1 MRSMAGSRV
10 ATYLAAA
17 TIVGASAAVCAPD
30 ARGDDVL
37 GSPAGSQVT
46 VPSVDATV
54 AAATDAVGAATDLV
68 AGAVAAP
75 AAPPSTPEEE
85 PASEGAAGTDA
96 TASPAPAPAPAAA
109 IQPQSSLDQSAQSP
123 ETTAQDLDITSSTAD
138 TAGDTGAPAP
148 AAPSVAPSSPA
159 VAVQASPTNVNVSVR
174 IGSAGDNGPV
184 TQVNVATAATA
195 QASPSTAPS
204 TSSVPTSSSGT
215 PSTPAISPP
224 ASATSA
230 GQDADGTWTWEW
242 DCISSPDFSAISG
255 VGSTDDSIPRNWT
268 WIWNCAGNDSQ
279 YQGATSSQYQPSN
292 VNVSIRVSSPGNDG
306 PVSQANVAVAVGAA
320 PVAVDVPEPSWGY
333 DPGPSAPPLTLPGLG
348 ALPALPG
355 FGSLPALPG
364 FGSLPALPG
373 FGSLPA
379 LPGFGSLPALP
390 GFGSLPALP
399 GFGSLPALPGFGSLP
414 ALPGFGSLP
423 ALPGFGSLPALPGLP
438 VFPSL
443 GAVDELLA
451 PVILP
456 VAEELGALALGVST
470 PADMV
475 AGSTSDAAV
484 LASMR
489 PSVVLVG
496 PLAARRGGASAA
508 LALRGV
514 PWLGRPRD
522 ISGSAEALGTYI
534 DGQASSSV
542 ARAAGAEGSSGTTTD
557 SHPAPR
563 WKAPAPGER
572 VPATTPSGASV
583 APAVGG
589 GSSGGGI
596 PIFLALPF
604 LAAMA
609 DLARRVTLDRVALPS
624 GHRSRVPE
632 DPG

>member
-54 AAATDAVGAATDLV
+54 AAAADEVGAATDLV

-85 PASEGAAGTDA
+85 PASEGTDA
-96 TASPAPAPAPAAA
+96 TAPPAPAPAPAAA
-109 IQPQSSLDQSAQSP
+109 LPPQSSVDESAQSP
-123 ETTAQDLDITSSTAD
+123 ETTAQDRDIMPLTAD

-148 AAPSVAPSSPA
+148 AVSSVAPSPPA

-174 IGSAGDNGPV
+174 IGSPGDNGPV
-184 TQVNVATAATA
+184 TQVNVATAASP
-195 QASPSTAPS
+195 QASPSATPS

-215 PSTPAISPP
+215 PSSPAISPS

-255 VGSTDDSIPRNWT
+255 IGSTGDSIPRNWT

-320 PVAVDVPEPSWGY
+320 PVAVDVPELSWGY
-333 DPGPSAPPLTLPGLG
+333 DPGPSAPPPTLPGLG
-348 ALPALPG
+348 ALPALPSL
-355 FGSLPALPG
+355 GSLAALPG
-364 FGSLPALPG
+364 FGSLPALPN
-373 FGSLPA
+373 
-379 LPGFGSLPALP
+379 
-390 GFGSLPALP
+390 
-399 GFGSLPALPGFGSLP
+399 
-414 ALPGFGSLP
+414 
-423 ALPGFGSLPALPGLP
+423 LP

-475 AGSTSDAAV
+475 AGSTSDAAA

-496 PLAARRGGASAA
+496 PLAARRGGASAT

-563 WKAPAPGER
+563 WKGLAPGER
-572 VPATTPSGASV
+572 LPATTPSGASV